1 MGAILVCTALSGG
14 TALGAGGIV
23 PDILYAPGELPQT
36 PAPAPGGGILD
47 QDQLLGDMGGLRSGL
62 AKYGVSIHL
71 GETSEILDNVSG
83 GIGRGPLYEGLTDLN
98 VGWDL
103 RTAFD
108 WRGVFFAR
116 VYQIHGRGLTTNE
129 VDNLNT
135 ISGIEATRTTR
146 LFEAWY
152 EQHIGDWLRIRIGQQ
167 SAGQEFIV
175 TSTARLFVNGAFG
188 WPTLPS
194 ADLPSGGPGFP
205 LGTPAV
211 RFRIDFNDELTLFS
225 GVFDGNPTGAPLGT
239 PNPQTYDLSG
249 TAFRTSDGVLWI
261 NEVRYNPGNSP
272 ATGGYRL
279 GAWYDSERFPDLGLA
294 SNGAPLASPASTGV
308 PRRYNGDFSF
318 YGIVDQPIFRKDD
331 SDNGFSVF
339 ARAMGAPGD
348 RNLVDLYLDGGVTYK
363 GLTGHG
369 DTIGLGVAYAHIGNV
384 ARALDTEQALLN
396 GGLTPVQSS
405 ETAVE
410 LTYQF
415 NVAKWW
421 TLQPDLQYIVNPGG
435 GIPNPQAPTSRIRN
449 AVVAGLRTIITF

>member
-1 MGAILVCTALSGG
+1 VLLCLVLPTGSPLA
-14 TALGAGGIV
+14 AGGIV
-23 PDILYAPGELPQT
+23 PNALYGPGEAPQN
-36 PAPAPGGGILD
+36 PAPAPTGGPLD
-47 QDQLLGDMGGLRSGL
+47 QDELLGDMGGLRTGL
-62 AKYGVSIHL
+62 AKYGASVHL
-71 GETSEILDNVSG
+71 GEISEILDNFSG

-98 VGWDL
+98 VGLDL
-103 RTAFD
+103 RPYFG
-108 WRGVFFAR
+108 WRGVFFVR
-116 VYQIHGRGLTTNE
+116 VYQIHGRGLTANE

-152 EQHIGDWLRIRIGQQ
+152 EQHIGDWLRIRIGEQ

-175 TSTARLFVNGAFG
+175 TSTARVFVNGAFG

-194 ADLPSGGPGFP
+194 VDLPSGGPGFP

-211 RFRIDFNDELTLFS
+211 RFRIDFNDELTFFS
-225 GVFDGNPTGAPLGT
+225 GIFDGNPTGAPLGT
-239 PNPQTYDLSG
+239 ANPQARDLSG

-279 GAWYDSERFPDLGLA
+279 GAWYNSERFPDIDLA
-294 SNGAPLASPASTGV
+294 SNGVSLANPASTGI

-318 YGIVDQPIFRKDD
+318 YGIVDQPVFHKENSDD
-331 SDNGFSVF
+331 GFSLF

-348 RNLVDLYLDGGVTYK
+348 RNLVDLYLDGGVAYK

-369 DTIGLGVAYAHIGNV
+369 DTLALGVAFAHIGSA
-384 ARALDTEQALLN
+384 ARALDAEQATLTN
-396 GGLTPVQSS
+396 GLYPIRSS

-415 NVAKWW
+415 NIARWW

-435 GIPNPQAPTSRIRN
+435 GIPDPQAPTIRIKN
-449 AVVAGLRTIITF
+449 ALIGGVRTIITF